1 MMLKTNTKF
10 FVVKKIK
17 VDFIKPA
24 TLFDNLDIITFYT
37 GNSFTSLNLI
47 QTIKKDGADISK
59 IDVQLVWIDGIK
71 KKPIK
76 IPRNIIDRIK
86 SMEIV

>member
-1 MMLKTNTKF
+1 M
-10 FVVKKIK
+10 
-17 VDFIKPA
+17 
-24 TLFDNLDIITFYT
+24 

-47 QTIKKDGADISK
+47 QKIEKDGIDISK

-76 IPRNIIDRIK
+76 IPRNIIDRFK
-86 SMEIV
+86 SMDIV